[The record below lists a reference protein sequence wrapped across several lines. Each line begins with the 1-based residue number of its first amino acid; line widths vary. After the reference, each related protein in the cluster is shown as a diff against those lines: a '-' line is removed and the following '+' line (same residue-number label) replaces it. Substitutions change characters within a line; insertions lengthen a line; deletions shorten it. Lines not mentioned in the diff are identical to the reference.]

1 MKAVVY
7 GKDNCPHC
15 DSALMRLDL
24 VGAKVEYIK
33 VGEGITVQE
42 LRDKLSQEFGVGEV
56 KTVPQII
63 VDGVYVGGDSALKVW
78 LHNKVY
84 SSKAE

>member
-1 MKAVVY
+1 MKAIVY

-15 DSALMRLDL
+15 DSALMRRCL
-24 VGAKVEYIK
+24 VGAEVGYIK
-33 VGEGITVQE
+33 VGEDITVQE
-42 LRDKLSQEFGVGEV
+42 LRDKLSQEFGIGEV

-63 VDGVYVGGDSALKVW
+63 IDGEYIGGDRELKEW
-78 LHNKVY
+78 LYNKVY

>member
-15 DSALMRLDL
+15 DNALMRLDL

-33 VGEGITVQE
+33 VGEDITVQE

-63 VDGVYVGGDSALKVW
+63 IDGIYVGGDKELKEW
-78 LHNKVY
+78 LYKKVY
-84 SSKAE
+84 SGKAE

>member
-1 MKAVVY
+1 MKAKVY

-15 DSALMRLDL
+15 DSALMSLDL
-24 VGAKVEYIK
+24 VGAEVDYIK

-56 KTVPQII
+56 KTVPQVII
-63 VDGVYVGGDSALKVW
+63 DGEYIGGDSALKVW
-78 LHNKVY
+78 LHKKVY
-84 SSKAE
+84 SSKVE